1 MATAISSDGLEKIA
15 QILVEKGANV
25 NATNYDSD
33 SALILAAENG
43 EIQF

>member
-1 MATAISSDGLEKIA
+1 MATAISSNGLEKIA

-25 NATNYDSD
+25 NATNHDGD

-43 EIQF
+43 ENQI

>member
-25 NATNYDSD
+25 NATNDSD